1 MIVLLFESSFNCT
14 FSFCCSLIWGQSFNH
29 SHTLIHLS
37 TSHSHSIIHSSLSFT
52 IIHSLTHITSYSSLI
67 LCRLF
72 MTVIMWTM
80 YRSTKWIHPLQSIQ
94 NQLSTLI
101 YSLSIRYVFLVTAD
115 GTHGIWSSSLFSEL
129 VKASTDPDLYN
140 ELYLANDTEHIIRAI
155 AHVAVKIQIV

>member
-1 MIVLLFESSFNCT
+1 
-14 FSFCCSLIWGQSFNH
+14 
-29 SHTLIHLS
+29 
-37 TSHSHSIIHSSLSFT
+37 
-52 IIHSLTHITSYSSLI
+52 
-67 LCRLF
+67 
-72 MTVIMWTM
+72 MWTM
-80 YRSTKWIHPLQSIQ
+80 YHSTKWIHPLQSIQ

-115 GTHGIWSSSLFSEL
+115 GTHGIWSSSLFSVL